1 MRRFKASRPEEC
13 EKVLCETKRGVLA
26 VIGDGGYP
34 YCVPVDFVYE
44 DGRIYIHGAAQGHK
58 SDAIAA
64 CDKVCFTAT
73 HDDFRKEG
81 DWAWYAT
88 RRLPQRGRLG
98 VVCDVRRR
106 VRQGEVDRRQRRG
119 AEKGETSRPKILPL
133 STGDRRRDRARRS
146 SRAIARDRDRTYD
159 GKTGARKMI
168 RKWISIVLETVV
180 VLCAVAGVALSQSF
194 LYFTIQ
200 SNLWIAATLAVFAV
214 WQIVKMFKPSAK
226 DIPEAMW
233 RLKFVF
239 TVSITLTGGVYCA
252 VLAPTPGAFGNA
264 ANVLT
269 HVVVPVCAIADLFVA
284 KHDAPDFG
292 IAVWAL
298 VPLIYYI
305 VPLLLPQLDVARR
318 RVRLRRRRGILHG
331 DVLVDTRADRA
342 GLRHRA
348 RLCGDPQTRERRRR
362 RQNRDRNRGRRGRRG
377 ERRRG
382 TTAKWKEATA
392 KTMSVSTPNAAS
404 TASPIYKTN

>member
-1 MRRFKASRPEEC
+1 
-13 EKVLCETKRGVLA
+13 
-26 VIGDGGYP
+26 
-34 YCVPVDFVYE
+34 
-44 DGRIYIHGAAQGHK
+44 
-58 SDAIAA
+58 
-64 CDKVCFTAT
+64 
-73 HDDFRKEG
+73 
-81 DWAWYAT
+81 
-88 RRLPQRGRLG
+88 
-98 VVCDVRRR
+98 
-106 VRQGEVDRRQRRG
+106 
-119 AEKGETSRPKILPL
+119 
-133 STGDRRRDRARRS
+133 
-146 SRAIARDRDRTYD
+146 
-159 GKTGARKMI
+159 MI

-305 VPLLLPQLDVARR
+305 AFAAIGFVLNWDFGNGRNYPYFFLNWTSPAGVFGFGGGGEYFMGTFWWILVLIALVLGIALAYAAILK
-318 RVRLRRRRGILHG
+318 RVRGGAADKTATETEVVVG
-331 DVLVDTRADRA
+331 DAANDAEAQRQS
-342 GLRHRA
+342 GKKP
-348 RLCGDPQTRERRRR
+348 PQ
-362 RQNRDRNRGRRGRRG
+362 RQ
-377 ERRRG
+377 
-382 TTAKWKEATA
+382 
-392 KTMSVSTPNAAS
+392 
-404 TASPIYKTN
+404 